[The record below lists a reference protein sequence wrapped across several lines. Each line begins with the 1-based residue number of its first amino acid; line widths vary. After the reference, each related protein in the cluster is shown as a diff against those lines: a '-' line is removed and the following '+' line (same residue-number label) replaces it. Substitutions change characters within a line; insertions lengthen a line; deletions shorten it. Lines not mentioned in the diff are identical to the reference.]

1 MVAVT
6 QTCKVFHGL
15 YDQGTVIFG
24 ETAGIQCAGMLLF
37 VISYSTIK
45 EISRLNQFDLDIL
58 LVNGFG
64 KER

>member
-1 MVAVT
+1 MVAAT
-6 QTCKVFHGL
+6 RTCKVFQGS
-15 YDQGTVIFG
+15 YDPGNVVFG
-24 ETAGIQCAGMLLF
+24 ETTGIQCTCVSL